1 VTAELPDTRPSVPA
15 QVPLALKSNDQLGPL
30 VPCPMCDSRSG
41 YALKD
46 GSTYRWW
53 DVFCVNCGRTVDECA
68 SDRRTQLETEL
79 PDRWPA
85 ADVVWNA
92 AGAHAAN
99 MRADRDEL
107 AEALADLVPVVEC
120 ISGDLSTTAWHALE
134 MARHVLRQKRA

>member
-1 VTAELPDTRPSVPA
+1 MSDDKATESHTAG
-15 QVPLALKSNDQLGPL
+15 PLLGLGLSEGLGPL
-30 VPCPMCDSRSG
+30 VPCPMCASRSG

-53 DVFCVNCGRTVDECA
+53 DVFCVHCGRTVDECA
-68 SDRRTQLETEL
+68 SDRRTQLGTEL

-92 AGAHAAN
+92 AGEHAVS
-99 MRADRDEL
+99 MRADRDAL

-120 ISGDLSTTAWHALE
+120 ISDDLNTSAWHALE
-134 MARHVLRQKRA
+134 FARHVLREKRA